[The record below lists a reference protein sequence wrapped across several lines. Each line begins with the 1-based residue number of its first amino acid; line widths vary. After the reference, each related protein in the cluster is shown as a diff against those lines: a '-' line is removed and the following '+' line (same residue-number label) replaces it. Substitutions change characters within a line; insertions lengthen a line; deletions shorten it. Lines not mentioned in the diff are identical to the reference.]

1 MCFIEPI
8 LSLLKTI
15 LFCKHIDFN
24 DSILIEVYLITLL
37 CSHTHCVL
45 MNRYTLITIGL
56 RVGICFSRSVFYQIW
71 MIRFRKCLLCIYC
84 HFNYN
89 IRVNIVTCPHIWTVT
104 GIKQKFN
111 ALGDTYIT
119 LSLHPYGPYSLCI
132 VYAFIDNNYKKPPR
146 TNSSFLFN
154 QCKWTLVCKCL
165 MIIKLSVK
173 WFII

>member
-1 MCFIEPI
+1 M
-8 LSLLKTI
+8 I

-24 DSILIEVYLITLL
+24 DRILIEVYLITLL

-45 MNRYTLITIGL
+45 MNRYTLITVGL

-84 HFNYN
+84 YLKYN

-119 LSLHPYGPYSLCI
+119 LSYILMVHILYVSYMPSLI
-132 VYAFIDNNYKKPPR
+132 I
-146 TNSSFLFN
+146 
-154 QCKWTLVCKCL
+154 
-165 MIIKLSVK
+165 IIKNHQEQTVHFYLINVNEL
-173 WFII
+173 